1 VRPIVTRALD
11 LAERAVNAAGG
22 DEADVSVH
30 VESSGFARFAAS
42 AVHQPTLIRNESVTL
57 RVVRDGR
64 VGCATTNRT
73 DDEGLAAAARH
84 AGEAADS
91 SPVDPGF
98 AGLQEPAPVPEVE
111 GYDEATADLTPED
124 QAEAA
129 AEAIAAASGL
139 GLYGY
144 YTSGVTEI
152 AVASTA
158 GQTVSQAMTDVS
170 VLALAASEDS
180 SGYAEAT
187 SWRAADVDP
196 AAVAREAAE
205 KAARTRSAKE
215 PEPRTFRAV
224 LEPYAT
230 SELLFYFAFTSLNA
244 LALLEGR
251 SYLSGRLGEKLFD
264 TSFTVRDDGLDSR
277 SYPKSFD
284 LEGVP
289 KQPVLMIEEGVARDV
304 VWDRR
309 TATQA
314 GDGRVSTGHALAPP
328 AQPFG
333 PIPFNLSMA
342 GGEAE
347 SVDELA
353 ERVGEGIY
361 VTRLHYLGIVD
372 PREGII
378 TGMTRDGTFL
388 IEGGK
393 VTTPVVN
400 LRFTTS
406 FPALAAGLLG
416 LTKEV
421 TLVNRSDFYDE
432 RYPFGTLVPAVAT
445 DAFTVVGTGS
455 GPGL

>member
-1 VRPIVTRALD
+1 MTRALD
-11 LAERAVNAAGG
+11 LAERAVKAAEG

-42 AVHQPTLIRNESVTL
+42 AVHQPTLIRDETVTF

-64 VGCATTNRT
+64 IGCATTNRT

-84 AGEAADS
+84 AAEAADS
-91 SPVDPGF
+91 APVDPSF
-98 AGLQEPAPVPEVE
+98 PGLQEPAPVPDVA
-111 GYDEATADLTPED
+111 GYDEATATLTPED
-124 QAEAA
+124 QADAA
-129 AEAIAAASGL
+129 AEAIAGASEF

-152 AVASTA
+152 AVASTTGLA
-158 GQTVSQAMTDVS
+158 VSQSTTDAS
-170 VLALAASEDS
+170 VLALAASDDA

-187 SWRAADVDP
+187 SWRAGDLDP

-205 KAARTRSAKE
+205 KASRTRGATQIE
-215 PEPRTFRAV
+215 PQTFRAV
-224 LEPYAT
+224 LEPYAI
-230 SELLFYFAFTSLNA
+230 SELLFYFGFTSLNA

-264 TSFTVRDDGLDSR
+264 ESFTVADDGLDPVN
-277 SYPKSFD
+277 YPKAFD
-284 LEGVP
+284 MEGVP
-289 KQPVLMIEEGVARDV
+289 KQRVSMVEEGVARDV

-309 TATQA
+309 TAKQA
-314 GDGRVSTGHALAPP
+314 GDGHVSTGHALAPP
-328 AQPFG
+328 AQAFG

-342 GGEAE
+342 AGDAA

-353 ERVGEGIY
+353 ERVGDGIY
-361 VTRLHYLGIVD
+361 VTRLHYLGVVD

-378 TGMTRDGTFL
+378 TGMTRDGTFR
-388 IEGGK
+388 IEDGK

-416 LTKEV
+416 LTQDA